1 MSSEPDWGLYRTLL
15 AVLDEGSLSG
25 AARSLGLTQP
35 TVARHL
41 DQLEAAL
48 GRRLFVRTQ
57 RGHSPTEAA
66 EAIRPHARAMAAAGA
81 ALRRA
86 ASADRATVAGT
97 VRISASEVVAIE
109 RLPPVLADL
118 RARHPALAVELV
130 VSNAVEDLLRRDAD
144 IAVRMVDPVQ
154 EALVA
159 RRIGNVEI
167 GLHATPGYLAR
178 RGKPAT
184 LAEVADFELIGYDRA
199 TPAIRAMLQHFPELP
214 RERMALA
221 TDSDVAQLAAIRAGF
236 GIGAC
241 QVGLDG
247 NAGLVRLLPEAFALS
262 LPVWVV
268 MHEDLRSSPR
278 CRAAF
283 DALAAGLL
291 AQIG

>member
-1 MSSEPDWGLYRTLL
+1 MSIEPDWGLYRTLL

-57 RGHSPTEAA
+57 RGLSPTEAA

-86 ASADRATVAGT
+86 ASAERATVAGT

-159 RRIGNVEI
+159 RRIGSVEI

-178 RGKPAT
+178 RGTPAT

-199 TPAIRAMLQHFPELP
+199 TPAIRAMLQRFPELP

-283 DALAAGLL
+283 DALAAGLS

>member
-1 MSSEPDWGLYRTLL
+1 
-15 AVLDEGSLSG
+15 
-25 AARSLGLTQP
+25 
-35 TVARHL
+35 
-41 DQLEAAL
+41 
-48 GRRLFVRTQ
+48 
-57 RGHSPTEAA
+57 
-66 EAIRPHARAMAAAGA
+66 
-81 ALRRA
+81 
-86 ASADRATVAGT
+86 
-97 VRISASEVVAIE
+97 
-109 RLPPVLADL
+109 
-118 RARHPALAVELV
+118 
-130 VSNAVEDLLRRDAD
+130 
-144 IAVRMVDPVQ
+144 MVDPVQ

-159 RRIGNVEI
+159 RRIGSVEI

-178 RGKPAT
+178 RGAPAT
-184 LAEVADFELIGYDRA
+184 LAEVTDFELIGYDRA
-199 TPAIRAMLQHFPELP
+199 TPALRAMLQHFPELP

-283 DALAAGLL
+283 DALAAGLS